1 MAGRL
6 RKASPILD
14 AAGTAI
20 GSASQALV
28 SATSEFNHSFE
39 LQMDTV
45 QPDPD
50 QPRTVFDDEALTAL
64 ANTLRAEGQLQP
76 ILVRRDSNHTGRW
89 IIVAGERRWRAAQ
102 LLGWPNILA
111 MPFSGDAEVATLLE
125 NLQRVDLS
133 PIEEA
138 KGLRRLIDGKGWT
151 QDQAAKTLGKPKSDI
166 SGTLRILHLPDDV
179 LSAVL
184 TSEPPL
190 GKNVLIELSRVEDT
204 AEVARLVA
212 LANRGELTVKAI
224 RATRDAVPR
233 GAKLR
238 NGARSSKRD
247 TSAPIDRATRLLG
260 HLALDEGPIN
270 NEDIEALKTLRSL
283 IDGLLARAR

>member
-6 RKASPILD
+6 RKVSPILN

-20 GSASQALV
+20 GNASQALV
-28 SATSEFNHSFE
+28 PATSEFNHSFE
-39 LQMDTV
+39 LQMDAV

-50 QPRTVFDDEALTAL
+50 QPRTVFDDNALTAL
-64 ANTLRAEGQLQP
+64 ADTLRTEGQLQP
-76 ILVRRDSNHTGRW
+76 ILVRRDSNHGGRW

-166 SGTLRILHLPDDV
+166 SGTLRILQLPNDV

-190 GKNVLIELSRVEDT
+190 GKNVLIELSRVED
-204 AEVARLVA
+204 AAGVARLVA
-212 LANRGELTVKAI
+212 LASRGELTVKAI
-224 RATRDAVPR
+224 RATREAALGGV
-233 GAKLR
+233 KLR
-238 NGARSSKRD
+238 NNERSSKRN

-260 HLALDEGPIN
+260 HLILDKGPMN
-270 NEDIEALKTLRSL
+270 NKDVEALKVLRSL
-283 IDGLLARAR
+283 IDGLLARAG